1 MKKRRA
7 EVTRER
13 TGSMLC
19 NSAERPTRGPARH
32 LIGTVEPDLDH
43 AHHSG
48 PNGKKASCFLSL
60 RSRENLRVMAR
71 QRWQNRALVN
81 SSGAGGWSAETAEL
95 SAVHVFELH
104 PPDSVLAHRRRP
116 APLGARRAVR
126 ARRNLETA
134 RIPLVLFLPRAVAG
148 PRHRRRGRSLDGLS
162 VEARRIPF
170 PFAA

>member
-1 MKKRRA
+1 
-7 EVTRER
+7 
-13 TGSMLC
+13 MLC

-71 QRWQNRALVN
+71 QRWQNRAPVN
-81 SSGAGGWSAETAEL
+81 SIGAGKWSAETAEL

-104 PPDSVLAHRRRP
+104 PLILYSRTADVLHRWEQGGRC
-116 APLGARRAVR
+116 ARGG
-126 ARRNLETA
+126 T
-134 RIPLVLFLPRAVAG
+134 
-148 PRHRRRGRSLDGLS
+148 
-162 VEARRIPF
+162 
-170 PFAA
+170 